1 MFRKAHPDSVA
12 EINSFSKIE
21 RCYIKYIQPRSWC
34 EFILFVGDLV
44 LVEDSH
50 KTLPTFWSI
59 LEGEEE
65 DDNNDVLK
73 VIHSLPSI
81 EVFLRLVRPTG
92 AYADLFADI
101 YGITVE
107 DCLAQGMGVELD
119 SGYTTDLMP

>member
-1 MFRKAHPDSVA
+1 M
-12 EINSFSKIE
+12 
-21 RCYIKYIQPRSWC
+21 
-34 EFILFVGDLV
+34 
-44 LVEDSH
+44 VEYSH

-65 DDNNDVLK
+65 GGDNDVLK
-73 VIHSLPSI
+73 VIHSLPSM
-81 EVFLRLVRPTG
+81 EASLSLVRPTG

-119 SGYTTDLMP
+119 SGYADDLMP